1 MAKVV
6 GPLMSLEARGK
17 IGDALVAFV
26 WKGRNVMRSW
36 TIPSNPRSV
45 GQKVARQKLAAMGKN
60 TLVIKPITAG
70 LTSGSSLYQFIKD
83 VTPSSQIWN
92 AYFVKAALD
101 DLKTEA
107 TFTELWDAI
116 TSSAFVL
123 TNFRENAAALGMAT
137 LTGAA
142 YATSIPPEIQ
152 LAMGAYG
159 AHKLGLTG
167 TTSVYNTYPST
178 WTTAQVSDFATDYF
192 TAT

>member
-60 TLVIKPITAG
+60 TLVIKPITTG
-70 LTSGSSLYQFIKD
+70 LISGSSMYQFIKD

-116 TSSAFVL
+116 TSSTFVL
-123 TNFRENAAALGMAT
+123 TNFRKNAAALGMAT

-159 AHKLGLTG
+159 AYKLGLTG

>member
-1 MAKVV
+1 
-6 GPLMSLEARGK
+6 MSLEARGK

-45 GQKVARQKLAAMGKN
+45 GQTIARQKLAAMGKN
-60 TLVIKPITAG
+60 TLVIKPISAG
-70 LTSGSSLYQFIKD
+70 LTSGSSMYQAIKN

-116 TSSAFVL
+116 TSSTIRLDQFSRKCSCSWNGYPYGCGICDVNPAR
-123 TNFRENAAALGMAT
+123 NS
-137 LTGAA
+137 TG
-142 YATSIPPEIQ
+142 
-152 LAMGAYG
+152 YG
-159 AHKLGLTG
+159 CLWCL
-167 TTSVYNTYPST
+167 
-178 WTTAQVSDFATDYF
+178 
-192 TAT
+192 